1 MEFCSKYGYDYG
13 FKGSDSE
20 EISDEEGDTQV
31 KTKRRFRRADPNIIA
46 VKFDTLVKPNQM
58 QAGEPIVCK
67 SCEAFMSMKSSANI
81 TNSIW
86 TCEFCAEPNPVPFYD
101 ANQLPKQEDIT
112 YLLEA
117 AAPKPE
123 ATAAETAEKLAA
135 VKSTDNNYLTF
146 CTDISGSMDTMLKS
160 SSSDTVPMTRLD
172 ATKAACVETLKRLE
186 VEEPNKRVSLVTF
199 SEQVKF
205 YGDCKKTK
213 AIETIR
219 SGGSGNYRHRNTP
232 HQINQQ
238 MQTRSQPKG
247 VIQKVAN
254 MFSLRTPQKVLS
266 HRQKASVPQQ
276 QQQQQVSGSESSE
289 SEAEEEEQEYQVDV
303 MNNKEKMMTLGA
315 NQTDNL
321 RGICKSIDDIS
332 NHIKKLRTE
341 GSTAL
346 GPALVFSIGFASKK
360 SGSQIILCTDG
371 CANVGMGN
379 LSSYNQSQQ
388 GQAEQFYEE
397 LAEDAREKGVTVN
410 VISMEGT
417 DCKLALL
424 GKVADKTNGSLNIVN
439 PMNLSDEFKSILENR
454 TIATNVKAKLIV
466 NKKYL
471 YIRDEEL
478 EIAESKAIEADDMAK
493 KEELN
498 SVKKSVIV
506 KEIGNANVD
515 TEITFEYGVR
525 KLTDADKEERLKEM
539 PFQLQ
544 ISYTAED
551 GTKAVRVYTK
561 VQQFTSDRQLVED
574 NLVEEDILWTNAAQ
588 KMSTHFMSSNN
599 VVAKYKGRQIKNYRE
614 KNARLQAAPAQF
626 MQQAGVIERSSKTRA
641 LNSLGDIEARDMYSA
656 KKMNRNRMG
665 KK

>member
-101 ANQLPKQEDIT
+101 ANQLPKQDDVT

-123 ATAAETAEKLAA
+123 ATAAKTAEKRAA
-135 VKSTDNNYLTF
+135 VKSIDNNYLTF

-160 SSSDTVPMTRLD
+160 SSSDTVHMTRLD

-219 SGGSGNYRHRNTP
+219 SGGSGNYRRRNAP
-232 HQINQQ
+232 RQVINQQ
-238 MQTRSQPKG
+238 MQTRSQTKG
-247 VIQKVAN
+247 VIQRVAN
-254 MFSLRTPQKVLS
+254 MFSLTTPQS
-266 HRQKASVPQQ
+266 HRQKAAVP

-289 SEAEEEEQEYQVDV
+289 SEAEEEQEYQVDV

-315 NQTDNL
+315 NQTDDL
-321 RGICKSIDDIS
+321 RGISKSIDDIS

-346 GPALVFSIGFASKK
+346 GPALVFSVGFASKK

-379 LSSYNQSQQ
+379 LSSYGRSQQ
-388 GQAEQFYEE
+388 DQAEQFYEE
-397 LAEDAREKGVTVN
+397 LADEARVKGVTVN

-454 TIATNVKAKLIV
+454 IIATNVKAKLIV

-498 SVKKSVIV
+498 SVKKSVIA

-525 KLTDADKEERLKEM
+525 KLTNADKEERLKEM

-626 MQQAGVIERSSKTRA
+626 VQTACVIERSSKTRE